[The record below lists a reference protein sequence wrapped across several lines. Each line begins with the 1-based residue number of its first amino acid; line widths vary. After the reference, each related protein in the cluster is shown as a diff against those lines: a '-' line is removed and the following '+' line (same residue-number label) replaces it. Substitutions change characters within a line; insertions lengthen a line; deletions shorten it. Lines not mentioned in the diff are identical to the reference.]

1 MSEKEYLIF
10 VNAIKNKI
18 FRFSKRILVSTAEAE
33 DATQDVLIKLW
44 KLRKRLDDLNSPE
57 AFAMTLTKNH
67 CLDRLKSSQAQNLR
81 ITHNNFQDRRAGSLQ
96 RQIEIN
102 DTVKQLDKLIQQLP
116 KKQGLIIQLRDIEC
130 YEFAEISKILDMKET
145 AIRVALSRARKTLRD
160 QIIRLHRH
168 GIK

>member
-1 MSEKEYLIF
+1 MNEKEYLTF

-33 DATQDVLIKLW
+33 DVTQDVLIKLW
-44 KLRKRLDDLNSPE
+44 KLLKQLDDLNSPE
-57 AFAMTLTKNH
+57 TFAMILTKNH
-67 CLDRLKSSQAQNLR
+67 CLDHLKLSQAQNLR

-116 KKQGLIIQLRDIEC
+116 KK
-130 YEFAEISKILDMKET
+130 
-145 AIRVALSRARKTLRD
+145 
-160 QIIRLHRH
+160 
-168 GIK
+168 